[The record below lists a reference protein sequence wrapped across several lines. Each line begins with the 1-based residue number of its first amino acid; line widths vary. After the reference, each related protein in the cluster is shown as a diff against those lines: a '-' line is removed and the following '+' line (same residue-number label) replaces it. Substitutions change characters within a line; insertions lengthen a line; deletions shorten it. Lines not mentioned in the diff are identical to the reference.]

1 MPGAGTSTRASRKR
15 GTDTRPRGDSVGRE
29 LEPVQQDE
37 PEPVQVVQQL
47 DSRRA
52 IEYTGPGRSHGPRQ
66 RILDS
71 PLLQFV
77 QNSEEFRKLGALYMT
92 ELLPYR
98 RIDWEVLDRL
108 GARARVEQLLGPK
121 FRKILDCDARQYKE
135 ITIEFHST
143 FDYKLGSFNKKGAV
157 FFALGRKSYEMTVPE
172 FAVATQF
179 YTEEEVRAPE
189 FINSLQ
195 GVVKKQRKFCVPKSE
210 LARFWSTIS
219 RVPYAFGAVACDI
232 TDPVLRY
239 IHKILAATLVGRGE
253 GDNKVNQVSLFFL
266 MCMVEQRPVNLAT
279 VFAMSIKRLW
289 RGGAGARIYCGP
301 LITWLAKSL
310 GMFERYPADKM
321 KKGPDPCLMSV
332 RDLQSAAIIARTDP
346 ITWEPIR
353 EGPQVQPPPGSG
365 AAEAMQGAVP
375 TRCQRPYVPRIRQDI
390 LARQYPLAQ
399 PRPDP
404 LTLDSLYDSMQAGF
418 DELRMFVDDQ
428 ISRLRQEV
436 LAEIVAG
443 QRRLE
448 DGMRAIMQG
457 IRVQPP
463 PSWQPSEAGPSGTHV
478 GDEE

>member
-29 LEPVQQDE
+29 IEPVQQDE
-37 PEPVQVVQQL
+37 PEPVRVVQQS
-47 DSRRA
+47 DSKRA
-52 IEYTGPGRSHGPRQ
+52 IEYTGPGRPHGPRQ

-77 QNSEEFRKLGALYMT
+77 QNSEEFRKLGALYTT

-98 RIDWEVLDRL
+98 RIDWEMLDRL

-143 FDYKLGSFNKKGAV
+143 FDFKLGSFNKKGAV

-195 GVVKKQRKFCVPKSE
+195 GVVRKQRRFCVPNSD

-219 RVPYAFGAVACDI
+219 RVPYALGAVASDI

-253 GDNKVNQVSLFFL
+253 GDNKVNQVSLFCL

-301 LITWLAKSL
+301 LITWLAESL
-310 GMFERYPADKM
+310 GVFERYPADKM
-321 KKGPDPCLMSV
+321 KKGPDPCLMS
-332 RDLQSAAIIARTDP
+332 
-346 ITWEPIR
+346 
-353 EGPQVQPPPGSG
+353 
-365 AAEAMQGAVP
+365 
-375 TRCQRPYVPRIRQDI
+375 DI
-390 LARQYPLAQ
+390 LARRYPLAQ

-428 ISRLRQEV
+428 ISGFRQEV

-463 PSWQPSEAGPSGTHV
+463 PSWQPSEAGPSGTHA
-478 GDEE
+478 GEEE